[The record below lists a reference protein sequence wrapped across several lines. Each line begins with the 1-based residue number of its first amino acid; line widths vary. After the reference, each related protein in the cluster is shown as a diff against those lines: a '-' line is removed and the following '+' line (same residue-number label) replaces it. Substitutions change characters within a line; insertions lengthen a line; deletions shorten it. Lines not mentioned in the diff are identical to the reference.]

1 MKHDTNQTSYIVSV
15 VTPFH
20 NTNLEYF
27 AHCFES
33 MATQT
38 IGFENVEWVITMHN
52 SEPEY
57 VQAVRSMA
65 APYPNIKLF
74 ELYNDNRTAS
84 SPRNECLKHVTAKYV
99 CFLDADDYY
108 YPDCLEVAVRMM
120 EENGGDMGSFRTE
133 VKRTGTAKKVFDVM
147 VLEMDQ
153 TQPVIVC
160 QKGDKRIGRMFNPMN
175 GPVWNKIF
183 LRELIEDN
191 GITFQEDV
199 RLGED
204 ICFNLDCLKHVNT
217 FVAMPQHIGNVYF
230 RNAGSLLESATE
242 DNVEGAMQFLNDILH
257 WTKGALDTGYDVSNL
272 LWLPLTDAARRLST
286 PGLPQ
291 KELKELTDQYA
302 ELIPKIP
309 PIRLTK
315 KRQIFTQEQMDG
327 MMEMV
332 KAAFIQGDTAAA
344 SHSFNTLVRI
354 LAMNQDTE
362 LGLKYNFETIRTYSA
377 FTSQVPLSDY
387 SFYAPLIELTTRLAE
402 SNIFC
407 AEPLS
412 GYALTSGTEGPI
424 KRVPYTTRHM
434 DAYAAFLW
442 NILER
447 HDTLLLMGGLPHEL
461 EYKDGTFLDSIS
473 GAALREIK
481 DRVHGVSFARRR
493 KVGMVTSPSELLF
506 PEQAIDPRYARL
518 LFALLDPDVTRIVAP
533 FTWTVLDTLQ
543 FLEKHHARLADD
555 IEKGCISFDDE
566 LPQSLKDALQSH
578 LKPSPER
585 AAELRE
591 IFSQSFE
598 GIVERIW
605 PKCRRIV
612 AAGTGAFALY
622 TRKLRRYCGN
632 VKLDN
637 GLYAASEAVIGRSL
651 GVDTNKYRLVSGNAF
666 FEFLE
671 PGADAPVMAEDVEP
685 GREYEVIVTNNA
697 GLYRY
702 RLGDVIR
709 ISRLEENT
717 PIFTFEYR
725 AEDCCDLLEVRITGS
740 ELERA
745 IAELESTSG
754 AEILDFCSSADNA
767 GALTLFLEVA
777 EDDGHSTTLTASLAD
792 EILQTASADY
802 AKGRESGSIPELHLR
817 FLQPQTHLLY
827 RDRKMFQEKTAP
839 DQIKPV
845 RVLAT
850 DEQRRFFT
858 ALSE

>member
-1 MKHDTNQTSYIVSV
+1 
-15 VTPFH
+15 
-20 NTNLEYF
+20 
-27 AHCFES
+27 
-33 MATQT
+33 
-38 IGFENVEWVITMHN
+38 
-52 SEPEY
+52 
-57 VQAVRSMA
+57 
-65 APYPNIKLF
+65 
-74 ELYNDNRTAS
+74 
-84 SPRNECLKHVTAKYV
+84 
-99 CFLDADDYY
+99 
-108 YPDCLEVAVRMM
+108 
-120 EENGGDMGSFRTE
+120 
-133 VKRTGTAKKVFDVM
+133 
-147 VLEMDQ
+147 
-153 TQPVIVC
+153 
-160 QKGDKRIGRMFNPMN
+160 
-175 GPVWNKIF
+175 
-183 LRELIEDN
+183 
-191 GITFQEDV
+191 
-199 RLGED
+199 
-204 ICFNLDCLKHVNT
+204 
-217 FVAMPQHIGNVYF
+217 
-230 RNAGSLLESATE
+230 
-242 DNVEGAMQFLNDILH
+242 
-257 WTKGALDTGYDVSNL
+257 
-272 LWLPLTDAARRLST
+272 
-286 PGLPQ
+286 
-291 KELKELTDQYA
+291 
-302 ELIPKIP
+302 
-309 PIRLTK
+309 
-315 KRQIFTQEQMDG
+315 
-327 MMEMV
+327 
-332 KAAFIQGDTAAA
+332 
-344 SHSFNTLVRI
+344 
-354 LAMNQDTE
+354 
-362 LGLKYNFETIRTYSA
+362 
-377 FTSQVPLSDY
+377 
-387 SFYAPLIELTTRLAE
+387 
-402 SNIFC
+402 
-407 AEPLS
+407 
-412 GYALTSGTEGPI
+412 
-424 KRVPYTTRHM
+424 
-434 DAYAAFLW
+434 
-442 NILER
+442 
-447 HDTLLLMGGLPHEL
+447 
-461 EYKDGTFLDSIS
+461 
-473 GAALREIK
+473 
-481 DRVHGVSFARRR
+481 
-493 KVGMVTSPSELLF
+493 MVTSPSELLF

-533 FTWTVLDTLQ
+533 FTWTVFDTLQ

-591 IFSQSFE
+591 IFSQGFE